1 MQTSTR
7 TTLIALA
14 LTLVPTLAPAVALAA
29 PNGNTGAQQQQSVYT
44 LTINNN
50 TGSRQELQVAGK
62 TYSVPARYNLIVT
75 AVAGTGVYAAGTI
88 GSHPSGSLIHA
99 LTPQDDN
106 NTLDLN

>member
-14 LTLVPTLAPAVALAA
+14 LTLVPALAPVAALAA
-29 PNGNTGAQQQQSVYT
+29 PSVNAAQQQSVYT
-44 LTINNN
+44 LTIN

-75 AVAGTGVYAAGTI
+75 AVAGTGVYAASTI

-99 LTPQDDN
+99 VTPQDDN

>member
-14 LTLVPTLAPAVALAA
+14 LTLVPILAPVAALAA
-29 PNGNTGAQQQQSVYT
+29 PNANAQQQQSVYT

-62 TYSVPARYNLIVT
+62 NYSVPARYNLIVT
-75 AVAGTGVYAAGTI
+75 AVAGTGVYAASTI